1 MMAYNKLC
9 QVTFHGYSNI
19 FLELQDVFLNYSGY
33 GEDNITNFIMLDI
46 LANLTSTDEVAGLVQ
61 AANEEMEEMT
71 DYVQSFNDGWFEEEH
86 VNATVQSW
94 ADTRVKFPN
103 LGFHLFESDSKVMRR
118 IRTAEIWEWP

>member
-1 MMAYNKLC
+1 
-9 QVTFHGYSNI
+9 
-19 FLELQDVFLNYSGY
+19 
-33 GEDNITNFIMLDI
+33 MLDI

-61 AANEEMEEMT
+61 TAKEEMEEMT

-118 IRTAEIWEWP
+118 IRTAKIWELISNCITSSLCLGIIRTGGPGT